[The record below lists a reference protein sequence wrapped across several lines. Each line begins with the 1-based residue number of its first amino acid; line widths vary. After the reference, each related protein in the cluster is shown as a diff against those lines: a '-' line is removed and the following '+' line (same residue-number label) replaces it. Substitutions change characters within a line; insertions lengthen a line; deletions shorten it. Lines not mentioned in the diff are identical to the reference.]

1 MKILRP
7 ASISCNVRSW
17 TLVQNFQPQPV
28 LYSKPIV
35 LGTKFRSEVI
45 GVLAKGATKKR
56 GISFVFFASCWLSF
70 NYLVRAHQECL
81 WDAQPDCLRGLEV
94 HDHFEPGGKSTGSS
108 LGGVPVR
115 ILCTKLAARHLH
127 QRRST
132 PLADQRAGI
141 DVLAVAINRGQPFR
155 RDH

>member
-35 LGTKFRSEVI
+35 LGTQFRPEVI
-45 GVLAKGATKKR
+45 GVLAKGAAKKR

-94 HDHFEPGGKSTGSS
+94 HDHFEPGGKLARRGAGKDFVYEARGPAPAPAQIDP
-108 LGGVPVR
+108 LG
-115 ILCTKLAARHLH
+115 
-127 QRRST
+127 
-132 PLADQRAGI
+132 
-141 DVLAVAINRGQPFR
+141 
-155 RDH
+155 